1 MQTEVPMA
9 AFTNTAP
16 PPASGPSA
24 ACVCLSKGV
33 YVSEITMSHRIVIY
47 YFSLLN
53 NETRFMPHNPTMYKE
68 LEIEKL
74 VKNVYSLHNTYY
86 LQHMNKYRDWEPFSH
101 SRSQHQ

>member
-16 PPASGPSA
+16 PPVSGPSA
-24 ACVCLSKGV
+24 ACLCLKVS
-33 YVSEITMSHRIVIY
+33 VSEITMSHRIVIY

-68 LEIEKL
+68 PEIEKL
-74 VKNVYSLHNTYY
+74 VENVYSLHNTHY
-86 LQHMNKYRDWEPFSH
+86 LQHMNKYRDWEPFLH
-101 SRSQHQ
+101 SRSQYQ